1 MSSLEVLF
9 FVCVLAK
16 KRHFLCVCKKSQI
29 YYLDLR
35 VMLEMKKKYDTSNG
49 RSKRKYMAI
58 V

>member
-9 FVCVLAK
+9 LFVCWQK
-16 KRHFLCVCKKSQI
+16 KTFFVCLQKSQI

-35 VMLEMKKKYDTSNG
+35 VMLEMKKKYDTSNS